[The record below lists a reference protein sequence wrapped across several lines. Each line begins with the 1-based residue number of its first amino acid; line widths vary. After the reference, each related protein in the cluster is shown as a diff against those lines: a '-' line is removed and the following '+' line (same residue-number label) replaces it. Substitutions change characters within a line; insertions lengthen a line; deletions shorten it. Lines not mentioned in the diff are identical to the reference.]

1 MSLCVLLWF
10 VLNLKLVDEC
20 SSVFP
25 GNNLFKLLVKLF
37 LVEFKNGV
45 VCQNFSPKV
54 CDNDFRTITT
64 THDKKRDKQN
74 DRKIKGVKQ
83 Q

>member
-1 MSLCVLLWF
+1 
-10 VLNLKLVDEC
+10 
-20 SSVFP
+20 
-25 GNNLFKLLVKLF
+25 LVKLF

-74 DRKIKGVKQ
+74 EGNDKINERKIERVKQ